1 MHFSSL
7 YRTNLASS
15 NNNNNSSL
23 NTSNNKGNNLG
34 AGMFSGAGG
43 SVVLDTSVYAEIVL
57 DADAVKRIWA
67 IAATHAKSCGPL
79 EGQKHESDDKTK

>member
-1 MHFSSL
+1 
-7 YRTNLASS
+7 
-15 NNNNNSSL
+15 
-23 NTSNNKGNNLG
+23 
-34 AGMFSGAGG
+34 MFSGAGG